1 MADSENV
8 APFQKR
14 RDPRWEEIRNR
25 LINSGPLE
33 KAEPPVLASN
43 LGRMAE
49 RLDHSRPKSAA
60 RRMFQEAFGEHW
72 EDLWRKRKRLVRLPG
87 DASPPF
93 ERYGEYEARGAKYVR
108 LAEAFAKLRG
118 VDADDG
124 DAAIRSLTRGTSL
137 NPEQLPSPSELE
149 GVERI
154 LNDLKAVTKRIQSA
168 EMLSRAF
175 EILRSHPISNDE
187 GTISLEL
194 RNSPALTDNYIN
206 NKLGLIDRD
215 LHWSIPR
222 VQIGHIYIPLNTACV
237 KIGHIESIA
246 NAVDSSD
253 LVRARLEVEEAIR
266 YGESAAAGDMEAEI
280 SERALLS
287 RALKSL
293 RKRIEVL
300 DLAIDPFREL
310 VFEPGNFDRIAQY
323 EATEELRHYD
333 TMTKYDISLCIW
345 PSSPNGA
352 LDIRVV
358 FTNDKGALP
367 FPQYFIKL
375 DDELI
380 DIFGSERLG
389 EVEDGELKC
398 TVIVFD
404 DHAYA
409 VASFNVLFCMMLTK
423 QFSYIGIHAL
433 DTDESSEILLMGFD
447 DEIIFQPIIWDDR
460 NRFAPAPQVS
470 MVATI
475 LRNLRYANDEDR
487 LDKLL
492 LADAERRLRPVV
504 QFYEAQRAAFDEAMD
519 QRD

>member
-8 APFQKR
+8 APFEKR
-14 RDPRWEEIRNR
+14 RDPRWEETRTR
-25 LINSGPLE
+25 MINSVKLE
-33 KAEPPVLASN
+33 KADCPVLASN
-43 LGRMAE
+43 LGRMAG
-49 RLDHSRPKSAA
+49 RLDPVRPLDGAH
-60 RRMFQEAFGEHW
+60 RMFEAAFGEQC
-72 EDLWRKRKRLVRLPG
+72 ETYWRKRQRLVRLPG
-87 DASPPF
+87 EASPPF
-93 ERYGEYEARGAKYVR
+93 ERAGEYTSGGAYYVR
-108 LAEAFAKLRG
+108 LADAFAKLRG
-118 VDADDG
+118 GGADDG

-149 GVERI
+149 GVERV
-154 LNDLKAVTKRIQSA
+154 LNDMKAVTKRIQSA
-168 EMLSRAF
+168 EMFSRAF

-194 RNSPALTDNYIN
+194 RNSPALTDSYLN
-206 NKLGLIDRD
+206 NNIGFRDSD

-222 VQIGHIYIPLNTACV
+222 VQIGHIYIPLNTACM
-237 KIGHIESIA
+237 KIGPIESIA

-253 LVRARLEVEEAIR
+253 LLRAKLEVEEAIR
-266 YGESAAAGDMEAEI
+266 YGDSAAAGDMEAEI

-293 RKRIEVL
+293 RKRIEIL

-310 VFEPGNFDRIAQY
+310 VFDPGTFDRIDQY
-323 EATEELRHYD
+323 EATEDLRHYD

-358 FTNDKGALP
+358 FTNDKGVLP

-375 DDELI
+375 GDELI

-389 EVEDGELKC
+389 DVEDGELKC
-398 TVIVFD
+398 TVIVVD

-409 VASFNVLFCMMLTK
+409 LASFSVLFCMMLTK
-423 QFSYIGIHAL
+423 QFSFSGIHAL